1 MPIQKP
7 PTAPI
12 IFSKGRSELLWMNDL
27 SEKNMNNSRPQIII
41 IALQILSN
49 SSYAFLV
56 IWLLEISM
64 LPNGR
69 GKGVVLLT
77 IL

>member
-64 LPNGR
+64 LPNGG

>member
-56 IWLLEISM
+56 IWLLEILCSQT
-64 LPNGR
+64 GGVR
-69 GKGVVLLT
+69 G
-77 IL
+77 